1 MIFKLLEWFTTRR
14 VNAWFSG
21 DFGNV
26 YAVDR
31 WQNMSMVLIAFK
43 HSKPGSLV
51 FFSSKQY
58 IVYKRAMGAMTLRQK
73 KGRVRR

>member
-1 MIFKLLEWFTTRR
+1 MNEVAWLEERLR
-14 VNAWFSG
+14 DIQIVEVVRVVNAWVSG
-21 DFGNV
+21 AFDNA

-43 HSKPGSLV
+43 YSKPGSLV

-58 IVYKRAMGAMTLRQK
+58 SL
-73 KGRVRR
+73 